1 MCVRRSGSAT
11 CTWSAGGKLLLE
23 YQNDALTGE
32 ALEAVLSLFGQAKN
46 KAAFRERAKELAQKM
61 LEAGLTIWEDLRG
74 VDLDWLEFKVG
85 VPHFEALA
93 FFRCLDE
100 SAFETLEQAPGV

>member
-32 ALEAVLSLFGQAKN
+32 ASGQLEDGSQYQGELIERVYPPGLKEGPPPGTRVTFISRVAGAPPGQRSLSFS
-46 KAAFRERAKELAQKM
+46 
-61 LEAGLTIWEDLRG
+61 
-74 VDLDWLEFKVG
+74 
-85 VPHFEALA
+85 
-93 FFRCLDE
+93 E
-100 SAFETLEQAPGV
+100 SFS